1 MTITNKEVNDLLN
14 KIDNTLEVIDL
25 EKSIETVR
33 NEMVSVGM
41 TKGLLHPETIEL
53 SQQLD
58 KLINRYQLMMN
69 QG

>member
-25 EKSIETVR
+25 EKSIEAVR
-33 NEMVSVGM
+33 NEMVSAGM

-58 KLINRYQLMMN
+58 TLLNRYQLIMN